1 MGIDLG
7 VLGSSGQKNSYGGVM
22 EKSAAFFD
30 VDNTLSRGSTL
41 FLVAR
46 GLARRGFFS
55 PQMVLKFALAQ
66 TRFRLSGKEKAKEIA
81 NVRRA
86 ALVFVKGH
94 RTSELADIAEE
105 IYDESISHSLWAGTV
120 ALAKE
125 HLAAG
130 REVWLVTASP
140 LEMGEVIAR
149 RLGFTGALG
158 SIAASVDG
166 VYTGELHGDLL
177 HGAAKADAVKRLA
190 EETGLNLADC
200 YAYSDSTNDLPL
212 LEAVGHPCV
221 INPDAR
227 LRRHAKAKSWPIA
240 DYRRARRVARLVAPV
255 VAAVGGIT
263 ALCSRK
269 PWGSKRR

>member
-1 MGIDLG
+1 
-7 VLGSSGQKNSYGGVM
+7 M

-46 GLARRGFFS
+46 GLARRGFF
-55 PQMVLKFALAQ
+55 PTRMIIKFALVQ

-81 NVRRA
+81 NVRQA
-86 ALVFVKGH
+86 ALIFVRGH

-120 ALAKE
+120 ALAEE

-130 REVWLVTASP
+130 RQVWLVTASP

-158 SIAASVDG
+158 TIAASIDG
-166 VYTGELHGDLL
+166 IYTGELVGDLL
-177 HGAAKADAVKRLA
+177 HGGAKATAVKRLA
-190 EETGLNLADC
+190 QETGLDLANC
-200 YAYSDSTNDLPL
+200 YAYSDSSNDLPL
-212 LEAVGHPCV
+212 LEAVGHPCA
-221 INPDAR
+221 INPDAK
-227 LRRHAKAKSWPIA
+227 LRRHAKANSWPIS
-240 DYRRARRVARLVAPV
+240 DYRRARRAARIAAPI
-255 VAAVGGIT
+255 VAALGGVT
-263 ALCSRK
+263 ALLSRK
-269 PWGSKRR
+269 PWGGKRR

>member
-1 MGIDLG
+1 
-7 VLGSSGQKNSYGGVM
+7 M

-55 PQMVLKFALAQ
+55 TRMVFKFALAQ
-66 TRFRLSGKEKAKEIA
+66 ARFRLSGKEKAKEIA
-81 NVRRA
+81 NVRHA
-86 ALVFVKGH
+86 ALIFVKGH

-105 IYDESISHSLWAGTV
+105 IYDESIKHSLWAGTV
-120 ALAKE
+120 ALAQE

-130 REVWLVTASP
+130 RQVWLVTASP

-166 VYTGELHGDLL
+166 IYTGELVGDLL
-177 HGAAKADAVKRLA
+177 HGAAKAAAVERLA
-190 EETGLNLADC
+190 QESGLDLADC
-200 YAYSDSTNDLPL
+200 YAYSDSANDLPL
-212 LEAVGHPCV
+212 LAAVGHPCV
-221 INPDAR
+221 INPDAK
-227 LRRHAKAKSWPIA
+227 LRRHAKTNSWPIE
-240 DYRRARRVARLVAPV
+240 DYRRARRVARIAAPIVA
-255 VAAVGGIT
+255 GIGAIT
-263 ALCSRK
+263 VSRK

>member
-1 MGIDLG
+1 
-7 VLGSSGQKNSYGGVM
+7 M

-55 PQMVLKFALAQ
+55 TRSVFKFALVH
-66 TRFRLSGKEKAKEIA
+66 TRFRLSGKEKVKDIA

-86 ALVFVKGH
+86 ALIFVRGH
-94 RTSELADIAEE
+94 RTTEVSEIAEE
-105 IYDESISHSLWAGTV
+105 IYDESICKSLWSGTV
-120 ALAKE
+120 KLAEE

-130 REVWLVTASP
+130 RQVWLVTASP

-158 SIAASVDG
+158 TVAESIDG
-166 VYTGELHGDLL
+166 IYTGELVGDLL
-177 HGAAKADAVKRLA
+177 HGAAKAAAVERLA
-190 EETGLNLADC
+190 METGLDLASC
-200 YAYSDSTNDLPL
+200 YAYSDSANDLPL

-221 INPDAR
+221 INPDAK
-227 LRRHAKAKSWPIA
+227 LRRRAKANAWPIE
-240 DYRRARRVARLVAPV
+240 DYRRGRRVARIAAPI
-255 VAAVGGIT
+255 VAALGALT
-263 ALCSRK
+263 ALFSRK
-269 PWGSKRR
+269 PWDGQRR

>member
-1 MGIDLG
+1 
-7 VLGSSGQKNSYGGVM
+7 M

-41 FLVAR
+41 FLLAR

-55 PQMVLKFALAQ
+55 TRMVLKFALAQ
-66 TRFRLSGKEKAKEIA
+66 ARFRLSGKEKVREIA
-81 NVRRA
+81 NIRQA

-94 RTSELADIAEE
+94 KTSELADIAEE
-105 IYDESISHSLWAGTV
+105 IYDESICHSLWAGTV
-120 ALAKE
+120 ALAQE

-166 VYTGELHGDLL
+166 VYTGELVGDLL
-177 HGAAKADAVKRLA
+177 HGAAKAVAIERLA
-190 EETGLNLADC
+190 QASGLDLADC
-200 YAYSDSTNDLPL
+200 YAYSDSSNDLPL
-212 LEAVGHPCV
+212 LAAVGHPCV
-221 INPDAR
+221 INPDAK
-227 LRRHAKAKSWPIA
+227 LRRHAKANSWPIK
-240 DYRRARRVARLVAPV
+240 DYRRARRVARTAAPIVAG
-255 VAAVGGIT
+255 VGAIT
-263 ALCSRK
+263 ALLSRK
-269 PWGSKRR
+269 PWGPKRR